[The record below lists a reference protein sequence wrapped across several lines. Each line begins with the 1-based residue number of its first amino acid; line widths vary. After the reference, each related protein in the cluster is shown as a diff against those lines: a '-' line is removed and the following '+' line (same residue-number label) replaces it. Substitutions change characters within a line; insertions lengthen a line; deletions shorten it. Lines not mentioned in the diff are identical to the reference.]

1 MSTPTG
7 NLKDFGRNDIA
18 DHSSTDQR
26 SVVKTNADIKH
37 ESAVNTPQCQPDL
50 SVNLD
55 STATTTAHGGG
66 LNITST
72 TSMNLDSPPVEIKVE
87 PESPVQTHMEPVACS
102 QNFYSPVYKTDTGLR
117 SPIEDDHIKF
127 VYPTLD
133 RNVLSPTTG
142 TERTSYN
149 QLEHPAHSQMELSS
163 HNQLVHP
170 PLELPSF
177 SQLAASTFMPARV
190 GFPPLGLFPRPPL
203 INPKPGL
210 FTHRQPDLVPNFGI
224 PSTFQSEFSASS
236 HNELPVQKVLEPVS
250 CSEPSRTH
258 GLQALDHVNL
268 KPALHGSPQPVLHSG
283 YEPPTEPDPA
293 AHSEPDP
300 SAHSEPD
307 PAAHSEPRP
316 SADHTIDA
324 KVDSMSGLFSSGDLK
339 VFGAAT
345 PTPSRNLFELPAP
358 AKSRKKKVSSGRA
371 ASLLMDMDFSI
382 PGITTLTES
391 VKQTAEAP
399 LDLTDGVSAELPSKK
414 NVEIGADKIYVECA
428 AGDIDAKSAAEKV
441 TSHPTAESLAIKQ
454 VTGIPAEKPMNNPV
468 QSPAKAPTVVPP
480 VVPTVV
486 PTEAPTEALTVVPT
500 VEPTVAPT
508 VVPTVVPVEV
518 TVRKKDPR
526 GRKPKAKVNPERV
539 TKPSESELKKKA
551 FKTTESAGESSNT
564 PTIKKSKRLA
574 DKQVLLKAVA
584 EEEDRQA
591 ASISIRLVEEPTQ
604 TSGHSEKQAFG
615 KDVSVGHSRPDANDE
630 YVPHEDGQAAFKTL
644 TNGRK
649 KRAAATSVSY
659 KDYDLDEIEE
669 DAPRKKREKKFTLK
683 AKEALKSFSK
693 PAKTVVTRA
702 KRSSG
707 KAKEVEENGPFNVIH
722 NETDDE
728 VKETEVAKIHTS
740 KSDQDNKLKRLLQSK
755 DSKLVQINFRQ
766 LIPECLAAFTEE
778 DKQELALLLPEPDQV
793 IKNEKVTIRSDF
805 GKVSTTHFYE
815 AAEKWQDILF
825 LGGFDPESK
834 SATVNVEDDSFKD
847 DNYEQHWGDRITK
860 FNEEKRKREET
871 DVGRPKVK
879 KAKGKGKSSNTRR
892 GRPRK

>member
-26 SVVKTNADIKH
+26 SVVKTNADTKH
-37 ESAVNTPQCQPDL
+37 KSAVNTPQCQPDL

-55 STATTTAHGGG
+55 STATTTAHGGS
-66 LNITST
+66 LNITSS
-72 TSMNLDSPPVEIKVE
+72 TSMSLDSPPVEIKVE
-87 PESPVQTHMEPVACS
+87 FESPFHTHMEPVACS
-102 QNFYSPVYKTDTGLR
+102 QQFFSPVNKTDTGLR
-117 SPIEDDHIKF
+117 SPIEDDNFKL

-133 RNVLSPTTG
+133 PNVPSSSTTG
-142 TERTSYN
+142 MEHVSY
-149 QLEHPAHSQMELSS
+149 QLEHPSNTQMELPSI
-163 HNQLVHP
+163 NQPGHT

-177 SQLAASTFMPARV
+177 SQMASSTFMPARV
-190 GFPPLGLFPRPPL
+190 GFPPLSLFPRPPL

-210 FTHRQPDLVPNFGI
+210 FTHRQPDSVSRSKPGLVPNFGI
-224 PSTFQSEFSASS
+224 PSTSQSEFSASS
-236 HNELPVQKVLEPVS
+236 SNELPVQKVLEPVS

-258 GLQALDHVNL
+258 GPQALGQVNF
-268 KPALHGSPQPVLHSG
+268 KPALRGSPQPVLHSG
-283 YEPPTEPDPA
+283 YEPPTK
-293 AHSEPDP
+293 PDP

-324 KVDSMSGLFSSGDLK
+324 EVDSMSGLFSSGDLN

-345 PTPSRNLFELPAP
+345 PTPSRNPFELPAP
-358 AKSRKKKVSSGRA
+358 AKSRRKKVSSGRA

-382 PGITTLTES
+382 PGKTTLTEPT
-391 VKQTAEAP
+391 KQIAEAP
-399 LDLTDGVSAELPSKK
+399 FDLADGVSAQLPSKK
-414 NVEIGADKIYVECA
+414 NVEIGADKIYAKSA
-428 AGDIDAKSAAEKV
+428 AGDIDTKSAAEKV

-454 VTGIPAEKPMNNPV
+454 VTGIPAEKRMNNPG
-468 QSPAKAPTVVPP
+468 QSPAEAPTV
-480 VVPTVV
+480 
-486 PTEAPTEALTVVPT
+486 APT
-500 VEPTVAPT
+500 VEPT

-526 GRKPKAKVNPERV
+526 GRKPKAKVNPERM

-551 FKTTESAGESSNT
+551 FKTAESAGESSNT

-574 DKQVLLKAVA
+574 DKQASLKAVA
-584 EEEDRQA
+584 KEEERQA
-591 ASISIRLVEEPTQ
+591 AAISIRLVEEPTQ

-615 KDVSVGHSRPDANDE
+615 KDVSVGHSRHDANDE
-630 YVPHEDGQAAFKTL
+630 YVPHEDSQATFKTL
-644 TNGRK
+644 NSGRK

-669 DAPRKKREKKFTLK
+669 EAPRKKREKTLTLK
-683 AKEALKSFSK
+683 AKEALESSSK

-707 KAKEVEENGPFNVIH
+707 KTKVVEENNPFNAI
-722 NETDDE
+722 NIDTDDE
-728 VKETEVAKIHTS
+728 VNETEIAKIHTS
-740 KSDQDNKLKRLLQSK
+740 KPDQNNMLKRLLQSK
-755 DSKLVQINFRQ
+755 DSKLVQVNFRQ
-766 LIPECLAAFTEE
+766 LIPEWLAAFTEE
-778 DKQELALLLPEPDQV
+778 DKQELALLLPESDQV
-793 IKNEKVTIRSDF
+793 IKNEKVTIRPDF
-805 GKVSTTHFYE
+805 GQVATNHFYE